1 MVTLAEFKSVTKKY
15 NDKVPVSNV
24 SFTIESSSIT
34 TLVGP
39 NGAGKTTIAKLLM
52 GLITPSE
59 GSVLVP
65 SKLKIGYVPQ
75 NLNFSPNLPLPAENF
90 LKLYAPD
97 AAIDKTK
104 NYRDFIDFEKF
115 KHKDISKL
123 SGGQLQKLV
132 LLSTLLSKP
141 DLVVLDEPTKSLD
154 VLSQQEFYQ
163 LIEKVKNDF
172 GLTIFMISHDLFTVM
187 KNSDQV
193 ICINGHVC
201 CSGKPSSLGANPEFL
216 KSLASLGFY
225 NHHHDHEH

>member
-123 SGGQLQKLV
+123 SGFLK
-132 LLSTLLSKP
+132 
-141 DLVVLDEPTKSLD
+141 KSD
-154 VLSQQEFYQ
+154 TFP
-163 LIEKVKNDF
+163 KVYD
-172 GLTIFMISHDLFTVM
+172 
-187 KNSDQV
+187 
-193 ICINGHVC
+193 
-201 CSGKPSSLGANPEFL
+201 PYSSL
-216 KSLASLGFY
+216 
-225 NHHHDHEH
+225 